1 VHHSVNDQPGDIA
14 LFERAEG
21 HRIALQ
27 QRSPPFVAVR
37 AYARSSH
44 ATCHLQDQPMKLLTG
59 IPLPPS
65 CPPDVALWRVDIAFD
80 EDLDDEIFAQLSED
94 ERARAKSF
102 HRTSDSLRFATV
114 RAALRQLL
122 ADRIGVMPGQVTLA
136 NGEFGRPTLM
146 QQQSLDFSVSHSGS
160 YGLIALSSRRRVGV
174 DIEMRATLVD
184 WRAVAE
190 LALNPAER
198 ASIERLNAAQQLDA
212 FYDVWV
218 MKESIVKA
226 AGIGLTEDLRRL
238 SVLPDGEGL
247 MRGHSCSTENAARF
261 QVATLPGP
269 DGYAACVAW
278 SVRADLNVR

>member
-1 VHHSVNDQPGDIA
+1 
-14 LFERAEG
+14 
-21 HRIALQ
+21 
-27 QRSPPFVAVR
+27 
-37 AYARSSH
+37 
-44 ATCHLQDQPMKLLTG
+44 MKLLAG
-59 IPLPPS
+59 IPLPPG
-65 CPPDVALWRVDIAFD
+65 CPPDVSLWRVDVAFD
-80 EDLDDEIFAQLSED
+80 GYLDDEIFAQLSED

-102 HRTSDSLRFATV
+102 HRTSHALRFATV
-114 RAALRQLL
+114 RAALRELL
-122 ADRIGVMPGQVTLA
+122 ADRIGVMPEQVTLA
-136 NGEFGRPTLM
+136 NGEFGRPMLM
-146 QQQSLDFSVSHSGS
+146 QQHSLDFNVSHSGS
-160 YGLIALSSRRRVGV
+160 YGLIVLSSRRRVGV
-174 DIEMRATLVD
+174 DIEIRATHVD

-198 ASIERLNAAQQLDA
+198 ARIERLNAAQQLDA

-247 MRGHSCSTENAARF
+247 VRGHSRSTENAARF
-261 QVATLPGP
+261 RVATLPGP